1 VIDVPGPNG
10 PAPSSTAV
18 FRKPDFALLWLAQ
31 LVSTAGS
38 SLTDLAAGILVY
50 QQTGSAFLVGA
61 TLMAAAIPTVVVGMI
76 AGVFVDRWDKRR
88 VMLVTSLLQGVTV
101 ALIPLLVGVHIAFLF
116 VALLVNASMRQFFD
130 PAYESLI
137 PEIATDDELAA
148 ANAYLSI
155 ASFGSTAIGFAGA
168 GLLASAFSVSWA
180 FWIDAAT
187 FVFAA
192 GCVVL
197 LRVRI
202 PAAGAEEPAT
212 VGLVVAN
219 LRVGAS
225 TIWNTPTL
233 RSLFIV
239 IAPAFFSFGLWNV
252 LLLPMAIR
260 ELGAT
265 EFQYGIQEGVTS
277 IGFVVGSLVMA
288 RWSDRLPTGLWIF
301 VGALGMGISG
311 LAYAGSPVIWVAI
324 FFAILSG
331 GFNSPMSVARQT
343 LLQRHTPRELRGR
356 VFSAMF
362 AARDV
367 VFLIGMAC
375 AGLADV
381 INVRV
386 LLAFSAVLLLV
397 VAFGSLVAPGIGRP
411 AREWRRGLAALRAA
425 ERAEAEARAGGEPG
439 EAGEGV
445 GAGGAAG
452 VPGIAIRAATAADF
466 DRLAARMPTF
476 QRLSADQRRAFTA
489 QAMVREVKA
498 DTKLVARGETATS
511 AAFIIEGSAA
521 AGIAEPDGY
530 RMLSVMGPGDV
541 FGEIAALTGS
551 ARTADVV
558 AVETTTLFEV
568 PGEALRAVMV
578 VPEVSRLLLTTLRER
593 LLRTDATDLPRIS
606 SLDQASLRELRTA
619 VPVEVDAA

>member
-1 VIDVPGPNG
+1 VTAAVASSQG
-10 PAPSSTAV
+10 AQPSSTAV

-50 QQTGSAFLVGA
+50 QLTGSAFLVGA
-61 TLMAAAIPTVVVGMI
+61 TLMMAAIPTVLVGLI

-88 VMLVTSLLQGVTV
+88 VMMATSLVQAVAV
-101 ALIPLLVGVHIAFLF
+101 ALIPLAVGVHIAFLF
-116 VALLVNASMRQFFD
+116 VALLANASLRQFFD

-168 GLLASAFSVSWA
+168 GLLASALSVDWA

-192 GCVVL
+192 GCIAL
-197 LRVRI
+197 LKLRI
-202 PAAGAEEPAT
+202 PTAAQTEPT
-212 VGLVVAN
+212 SVGLVAAN
-219 LRVGAS
+219 LRVGLG
-225 TIWNTPTL
+225 TIWQTPTL

-277 IGFVVGSLVMA
+277 IGFVIGSLVMA
-288 RWSDRLPTGLWIF
+288 RWSDRLPTGMWIF

-311 LAYAGSPVIWVAI
+311 LAYAGSPVIWIAI
-324 FFAILSG
+324 VWAIISG

-356 VFSAMF
+356 VFSAFF

-367 VFLIGMAC
+367 VFLAGMAC

-381 INVRV
+381 INVRI
-386 LLAFSAVLLLV
+386 LLAFCGLLLLV
-397 VAFGSLVAPGIGRP
+397 VAAAVLVAPGIGRP
-411 AREWRRGLAALRAA
+411 AAEWRRGLAALRAA
-425 ERAEAEARAGGEPG
+425 EASEAAA
-439 EAGEGV
+439 
-445 GAGGAAG
+445 GAAG
-452 VPGIAIRAATAADF
+452 EAELAPARPAVAADF

-476 QRLSADQRRAFTA
+476 KRLSKAQRAAFVA
-489 QAMVREVKA
+489 QATVRDVPA
-498 DTKLVARGETATS
+498 DARLVSRGEAASTASFILAGETA
-511 AAFIIEGSAA
+511 
-521 AGIAEPDGY
+521 AGIEEPSGY
-530 RMLSVMGPGDV
+530 RVLSVMGPGEV

-551 ARTADVV
+551 TRTADVV
-558 AVETTTLFEV
+558 AVEPTTLLEV
-568 PGEALRAVMV
+568 PGQALRDVMV

-593 LLRTDATDLPRIS
+593 LLRTDQTDLPRIA
-606 SLDQASLRELRTA
+606 SLDQRSLRELRTQA
-619 VPVEVDAA
+619 PPVETDAA

>member
-1 VIDVPGPNG
+1 VTDAAAPHGT
-10 PAPSSTAV
+10 APSSTAV

-50 QQTGSAFLVGA
+50 QMTGSAFLVGA
-61 TLMAAAIPTVVVGMI
+61 TLMAAAIPTVLVGLI

-88 VMLVTSLLQGVTV
+88 VMLVTCLLQGVTV
-101 ALIPLLVGVHIAFLF
+101 VLIPMLVGVHVALLF
-116 VALLVNASMRQFFD
+116 VALLTNAALRQFFD

-168 GLLASAFSVSWA
+168 GLLASAFSVDWA

-192 GCVVL
+192 GCIVL

-202 PAAGAEEPAT
+202 PTAT
-212 VGLVVAN
+212 VDEPTSVALVVAN
-219 LRVGAS
+219 LRVGIS

-301 VGALGMGISG
+301 VGALGMGLSG

-331 GFNSPMSVARQT
+331 GFNSPLSVARQT

-367 VFLIGMAC
+367 VFLAGMAC

-411 AREWRRGLAALRAA
+411 AAEWRRGLAALRAA
-425 ERAEAEARAGGEPG
+425 ERAEAGAGAEPG
-439 EAGEGV
+439 GPPAV
-445 GAGGAAG
+445 SSR
-452 VPGIAIRAATAADF
+452 PATSDDF
-466 DRLAARMPTF
+466 DRLASRMPTF
-476 QRLSADQRRAFTA
+476 LRLSAAQRQAFLAEAT
-489 QAMVREVKA
+489 VREVPA
-498 DTKLVARGETATS
+498 DTRLVARGETATS
-511 AAFIIEGSAA
+511 AAFILEGQAA
-521 AGIAEPDGY
+521 AGIAETDGY
-530 RMLSVMGPGDV
+530 RVLSVMGPGDV

-558 AVETTTLFEV
+558 AVEPTTLLEV
-568 PGEALRAVMV
+568 PGEALRGVMV

-593 LLRTDATDLPRIS
+593 LMRTDQTDLPRIA
-606 SLDQASLRELRTA
+606 SLDQASLRDLRTA
-619 VPVEVDAA
+619 VPVDTDAA

>member
-1 VIDVPGPNG
+1 MTDAAAPHGT
-10 PAPSSTAV
+10 APSSTAV

-50 QQTGSAFLVGA
+50 QMTGSAFLVGA
-61 TLMAAAIPTVVVGMI
+61 TLMAAAIPTVLVGLI

-88 VMLVTSLLQGVTV
+88 VMLVTCVLQGITV
-101 ALIPLLVGVHIAFLF
+101 SLIPLLVGVHIAFLF
-116 VALLVNASMRQFFD
+116 VALLVNSGLRQFFD

-137 PEIATDDELAA
+137 PEIASDDELAA

-168 GLLASAFSVSWA
+168 GLLASAFSVDWA
-180 FWIDAAT
+180 FWIDGAT

-192 GCVVL
+192 GCIVL

-202 PAAGAEEPAT
+202 PATAAEEPT
-212 VGLVVAN
+212 SVGLVVAN
-219 LRVGAS
+219 LRVGIS

-260 ELGAT
+260 ELGAS

-277 IGFVVGSLVMA
+277 VGFVVGSLVMA

-301 VGALGMGISG
+301 VGAFGMALSG

-331 GFNSPMSVARQT
+331 GFNSPLSVARQT

-367 VFLIGMAC
+367 VFLVGMAC

-411 AREWRRGLAALRAA
+411 AAEWRRGLAALRAA
-425 ERAEAEARAGGEPG
+425 ERAEAEA
-439 EAGEGV
+439 
-445 GAGGAAG
+445 GAAG
-452 VPGIAIRAATAADF
+452 AEPVAEPVAASRPATPGDF
-466 DRLAARMPTF
+466 DRLTARMPTF
-476 QRLSADQRRAFTA
+476 LRLSAAQRSAFLA
-489 QAMVREVKA
+489 QASVRAVPA
-498 DTKLVARGETATS
+498 DTRLVSRGETATS
-511 AAFIIEGSAA
+511 AAFILEGQAA
-521 AGIAEPDGY
+521 AGIGEADVY
-530 RMLSVMGPGDV
+530 RVLSVMGPGDV

-558 AVETTTLFEV
+558 AVEPTTLLEV
-568 PGEALRAVMV
+568 PGDALRAVMV
-578 VPEVSRLLLTTLRER
+578 VPEISRLLLTTLRER
-593 LLRTDATDLPRIS
+593 LMRTDQTDLPRIA
-606 SLDQASLRELRTA
+606 SLDQASLRDLRTA
-619 VPVEVDAA
+619 VPVEPSAA